1 MKSLRILL
9 LGYIYKMAVNTY
21 TQHIFFSLWNTYAPW
36 LKKEDTQGSFNN
48 TNALDEFF
56 FVILGGYGIS
66 YEENLSAFEVLKR
79 KGYMSYSLYND
90 MEECSGVI
98 KKVYR
103 ELSTPQ
109 FYPLTHTGERRRY
122 RFTQKKAKEF
132 VCANY
137 WLWQECQWDIL
148 KKLKEVNRECQRK
161 WLCNCPGIGIK
172 SASWLL
178 RNIGVDEDYAILD
191 THILRFLERIGFEVP
206 THMTDSWYRSI
217 EEQMQHICQ
226 SLGIPL
232 GKMDYLLWVLG
243 RQGFLS
249 NIKGG

>member
-1 MKSLRILL
+1 MQPPPILL
-9 LGYIYKMAVNTY
+9 SGYIYKMAVDAY
-21 TQHIFFSLWNTYAPW
+21 TQHIFTSLWNTYAPW
-36 LKKEDTQGSFNN
+36 LKKEDTQGALND
-48 TNALDEFF
+48 TKALDEFF

-66 YEENLSAFEVLKR
+66 YEENLSAFKVLKR
-79 KGYMSYSLYND
+79 KGYMSHSLYND
-90 MEECSGVI
+90 VVECPSVI
-98 KKVYR
+98 NKVYK

-109 FYPLTHTGERRRY
+109 FYPLTNKGERRRY
-122 RFTQKKAKEF
+122 RFTQKKAREF

-137 WLWQECQWDIL
+137 WLLQECQWDIL
-148 KKLKEVNRECQRK
+148 KKLKEINQECQRE

-178 RNIGVDEDYAILD
+178 RNIGINEDCAILD
-191 THILRFLERIGFEVP
+191 IHILRFLRRIGFDSP
-206 THMTDSWYRSI
+206 NHMTDSWYLSI
-217 EEQMQHICQ
+217 EKQMQHICQ

-249 NIKGG
+249 TIRGD